1 MESFIN
7 ELNLYINALVLIF
20 SRLTGMLII
29 APIFGR
35 NNLPNIFKLAFA
47 LSVSLLVMPV
57 ILEWSEPISQFEFG
71 FVLALSIKEFLVGL
85 LIGYI
90 FNLFFSAFLI
100 AGGIIDMDIG
110 FAVARIVDPQGG
122 INTSVT
128 GNFLYIFATLI
139 FLILDGH
146 HQMLKLI
153 MKSFELLP
161 IQTPLNMNAA
171 FIEIFTRLI
180 GEVFVYSVKIAIP
193 VIITIFIVN
202 MVLGI
207 LARTMPQMNVFIVG
221 MPLKIF
227 VGMLIMNFVILR
239 YDSSVEGVI
248 KGSIT
253 FVIEVLHILRGV

>member
-1 MESFIN
+1 MQSYIN
-7 ELNLYINALVLIF
+7 ELSLYMNVLVLIF

-35 NNLPNIFKLAFA
+35 NNLPNIFKLAIA
-47 LSVSLLVMPV
+47 LAMSIVVLPAT
-57 ILEWSEPISQFEFG
+57 LEWSEQINQLDFG
-71 FVLALSIKEFLVGL
+71 IVVLFSIKEFLIGL

-100 AGGIIDMDIG
+100 AGGMIDMDIG
-110 FAVARIVDPQGG
+110 FAVARIIDPQGG
-122 INTSVT
+122 VDTSVT

-153 MKSFELLP
+153 VKSFELLP
-161 IQTPLNMNAA
+161 VQAPLNLGPAYM
-171 FIEIFTRLI
+171 EIIIRLI
-180 GEVFVYSVKIAIP
+180 GDVFIYSIKLAVPI
-193 VIITIFIVN
+193 IITIFIVN

-227 VGMLIMNFVILR
+227 VGMLVMNFIILR
-239 YDSSVEGVI
+239 YDSSV
-248 KGSIT
+248 KGIINGGIA
-253 FVIEVLHILRGV
+253 FVLEILHILRGV